1 LKLLE
6 NIIERIRPHF
16 EQGGSLRI
24 LHPLFEGIV
33 DFIYRQPIRTREGSH
48 IRDSYDLK
56 RMMMIVIISLIP
68 CAIFGIYNTGY
79 QHYLS
84 QGESAGI
91 VDCLLKGSYTVIP
104 LYIVAFTV
112 GTFWE
117 LLFAI
122 KRKTPIA
129 EGLLVTGFLIPLIM
143 PPTIPL
149 WQVAVATSF
158 GVVLG
163 KEIFGGVGMNIFNP
177 ALVTRAFIF
186 FAYPRSMS
194 GNEVWTLTGERV
206 VDAFTMATPLSLGAE
221 ATGNIVDFLHAKGY
235 TFWKIFIGLIP
246 GSIGETS
253 IPAIALGA
261 LLLLLTGVGSW
272 RIMVSVFAGGVVMS
286 LILNMLAP
294 SPSSLMALPVHYH
307 LVMGSFAFGAVFM
320 ATDPVSAASTN
331 QGKYGYGFFIGV
343 LAIMVRAL
351 NPAYPEGMMLSILF
365 MNLFAPLI
373 DFVVLRTNV
382 RRRMKRAAG

>member
-1 LKLLE
+1 MKFLE
-6 NIIERIRPHF
+6 NIIKKLKPHF
-16 EQGGSLRI
+16 EPEGRLKI
-24 LHPLFEGIV
+24 LHPLFEGVV
-33 DFIYRQPIRTREGSH
+33 DFLYRQPIRTKVGSH

-56 RMMMIVIISLIP
+56 RMMIIVIISLIP

-84 QGESAGI
+84 QGKSAGI
-91 VDCLLKGSYTVIP
+91 VDCLIRGSYAVIP
-104 LYIVAFTV
+104 LYVVAFVV

-129 EGLLVTGFLIPLIM
+129 EGLLVTGFLIPLIL
-143 PPTIPL
+143 PPTTPL
-149 WQVAVATSF
+149 WQVAVATTF

-186 FAYPRSMS
+186 FAYPQSIS

-206 VDAFTMATPLSLGAE
+206 VDAFTMATPLSLGTE

-235 TFWKIFIGLIP
+235 TFWKMFIGLIP
-246 GSIGETS
+246 GSVGETS
-253 IPAIALGA
+253 IPAIVLGA
-261 LLLLLTGVGSW
+261 LLLVVTGVGSW
-272 RIMVSVFAGGVVMS
+272 RIMLSVFAGGFVMT
-286 LILNMLAP
+286 IVLNMLAP

-331 QGKYGYGFFIGV
+331 PGKYVYGFSIGV

-373 DFVVLRTNV
+373 DFVVLRTNI
-382 RRRMKRAAG
+382 RRRMKRAAE

>member
-1 LKLLE
+1 MKFIE
-6 NIIERIRPHF
+6 NIIKRLKPHF
-16 EQGGSLRI
+16 EQEGSFKM
-24 LHPLFEGIV
+24 LHPLFEGVV
-33 DFIYRQPIRTREGSH
+33 DFLYRQPIRTRVGSH

-68 CAIFGIYNTGY
+68 CALFGIYNTGY

-84 QGESAGI
+84 QGKSAGV
-91 VDCLLKGSYTVIP
+91 VDCLIKGSYAVIP
-104 LYIVAFTV
+104 LYIVAYVV

-117 LLFAI
+117 LVFAI
-122 KRKTPIA
+122 KRKAPIA
-129 EGLLVTGFLIPLIM
+129 EGLLVTGFLIPLIL
-143 PPTIPL
+143 PPTTPL
-149 WQVAVATSF
+149 WQVAIATTF

-186 FAYPRSMS
+186 FAYPRSIS

-206 VDAFTMATPLSLGAE
+206 VDAFTMATPLSLGTE
-221 ATGNIVDFLHAKGY
+221 ATGSIVDFLHAKGY
-235 TFWKIFIGLIP
+235 SFWNMFIGLIP
-246 GSIGETS
+246 GSVGETS
-253 IPAIALGA
+253 IPAIVLGA
-261 LLLLLTGVGSW
+261 LLLLVTGVGSW
-272 RIMVSVFAGGVVMS
+272 RIMLSVFAGGFVMS
-286 LILNMLAP
+286 TVLNMLAP
-294 SPSSLMALPVHYH
+294 SPSSLMALPAHYH

-331 QGKYGYGFFIGV
+331 QGKYVYGFFIGV

-373 DFVVLRTNV
+373 DFVVLRTNI
-382 RRRMKRAAG
+382 RRRMKRAAE